1 MKYGLP
7 ELPEEDDLTDFHREA
22 HGKGVS
28 WGCSWLNGFL
38 ESLNAK
44 EDSKCLVLSQNPG
57 ECEFCDFVF
66 AVKNRIC
73 AVVFDINLWGQH
85 TLTYK
90 RRLKLIEASLEHR
103 LMPIVVNIIGGPC
116 PNGSCGFEISKGEYW
131 MTDPIA
137 GVPILPHMGLGS
149 GDDEMCY
156 PLDEWAAELYAKRA
170 AKLGLEEKGFTIV
183 QMYPNNRFFWA
194 KDQNGYPTWV
204 LLSFHHLAIKGTPD
218 YSDFDKSDSCVA
230 GKAGYGVDVAISNNN
245 DESLTEVGCL
255 KVVYRSS
262 NIVASVVAIK
272 KLADGI
278 KIEDESRVSIGASI
292 EGIKRSSASR
302 DTKVEDDDDPFDGY
316 GLPKKKTVSA
326 KIDGGEQQRERW
338 CQEHKIDYP
347 RPATKKVYTKEMLA
361 NMPPKEKLAA
371 GIGII
376 KKKLLANPSD
386 EKSKALLAKCEALLS
401 AMAGGQPQ

>member
-1 MKYGLP
+1 
-7 ELPEEDDLTDFHREA
+7 
-22 HGKGVS
+22 
-28 WGCSWLNGFL
+28 
-38 ESLNAK
+38 
-44 EDSKCLVLSQNPG
+44 
-57 ECEFCDFVF
+57 
-66 AVKNRIC
+66 
-73 AVVFDINLWGQH
+73 
-85 TLTYK
+85 
-90 RRLKLIEASLEHR
+90 
-103 LMPIVVNIIGGPC
+103 
-116 PNGSCGFEISKGEYW
+116 

-137 GVPILPHMGLGS
+137 GVPVFPHMGLGS

-230 GKAGYGVDVAISNNN
+230 GKARYGVDVAISNNN

-302 DTKVEDDDDPFDGY
+302 DTKVEDDDDPFDEY
-316 GLPKKKTVSA
+316 GLPKKKLYLLKLMVASSRGR
-326 KIDGGEQQRERW
+326 DGVRNTR
-338 CQEHKIDYP
+338 
-347 RPATKKVYTKEMLA
+347 L
-361 NMPPKEKLAA
+361 
-371 GIGII
+371 II
-376 KKKLLANPSD
+376 LV
-386 EKSKALLAKCEALLS
+386 
-401 AMAGGQPQ
+401 QPQRRSIQKKCLLTCRRKRSWQRGLGLSRRSCSQTQVMKSQRHCLRNAKHCYLQWLEDSRNERRNRGRPCWRKFSRRSEIERPVSFEDS